1 MKMLERIV
9 SWTWR
14 LAVAG
19 VAHVAGLMFGGG
31 LAVALGWPPPEIPG
45 HMDSGAALLPLAGGL
60 ALALGLAALATGLG
74 GRAWQRSLILG
85 VFAFVVNAAGTAIET
100 SAFMNLG
107 GEPFLLLMNLPASFL
122 CALAVA
128 WLFPGPAAPS
138 QVDGGPPPGST
149 PALRAGRLLLALVAF
164 PFFYLVFG
172 MAVAPIVIPYHEQLA
187 FTLVPPMS
195 TLLPV
200 LFLRGAL
207 FLLVSVPVAM
217 YWRDSRARLA
227 IAFSVGHF
235 TAVGLSGLLQATFF
249 PLALRWV
256 HGVEILATSICYG
269 VALAWLLFTPPAAA
283 PARAERQTIGERS
296 A

>member
-1 MKMLERIV
+1 MKMLERTV

-19 VAHVAGLMFGGG
+19 VAHVAGLMLGGG
-31 LAVALGWPPPEIPG
+31 LAVALGWSPPQIPG
-45 HMDSGAALLPLAGGL
+45 HVDSAAPLLSLAGGMV
-60 ALALGLAALATGLG
+60 LALGLAALATGLG

-85 VFAFVVNAAGTAIET
+85 AFAFVVNAVGTAIET

-107 GEPFLLLMNLPASFL
+107 GEPFMLLMNLPGSFL

-128 WLFPGPAAPS
+128 RLFPGPPAPS
-138 QVDGGPPPGST
+138 HVAGGTPGST
-149 PALRAGRLLLALVAF
+149 PALRAARLSLGFMAF

-172 MAVAPIVIPYHEQLA
+172 IAVAPLVIPYHEQLA

-217 YWRDSRARLA
+217 HWRDSRARLA
-227 IAFSVGHF
+227 SAFSLAHF

-249 PLALRWV
+249 PLALRWI

-269 VALAWLLFTPPAAA
+269 VALAWLLFIPQALA
-283 PARAERQTIGERS
+283 PALKERQTVGEKN

>member
-1 MKMLERIV
+1 MKMLQRMV

-31 LAVALGWPPPEIPG
+31 LAVTLGWSPPEIPG
-45 HMDSGAALLPLAGGL
+45 HVDSGAALLPLAGGM

-85 VFAFVVNAAGTAIET
+85 VFAYVVNAAGTAIET

-122 CALAVA
+122 CASAVA
-128 WLFPGPAAPS
+128 WLFPGPPAPS
-138 QVDGGPPPGST
+138 QVDAGPPGST
-149 PALRAGRLLLALVAF
+149 PALRAGRLLLAFLAF
-164 PFFYLVFG
+164 PFFYFVFG
-172 MAVAPIVIPYHEQLA
+172 MAVAPLVIPYHEQLA
-187 FTLVPPMS
+187 FTLIPSMS

-207 FLLVSVPVAM
+207 FALVSVPVAM

-249 PLALRWV
+249 PLELRWI

-269 VALAWLLFTPPAAA
+269 VALAWLLFIPPAAA
-283 PARAERQTIGERS
+283 SVHTERQAIGEKS